1 MTPAATAPL
10 VLIADDN
17 IDTREMY
24 ALYLSMAG
32 YTVDTAGDGHEAVVK
47 ARAMRP
53 DIIVMDLQMPKL
65 DGWGAIKELRGSA
78 TTAAIPVVVL
88 TGHDFKNFLKA
99 AALAAGAVSFLMKP
113 CFPERLAGEIGQ
125 RLRLASPRGRKA
137 SL

>member
-32 YTVDTAGDGHEAVVK
+32 YNVDTAGDGHEAVVK

-53 DIIVMDLQMPKL
+53 HIIVMDLQMPKL

-78 TTAAIPVVVL
+78 ATTAIPIVVL
-88 TGHDFKNFLKA
+88 TGHDFKSFLKP

-125 RLRLASPRGRKA
+125 RLRLASPQGRKA